1 MKSINAIAF
10 VGVALATAPL
20 FGGWNL
26 DLTRGWRLTGGAE
39 FGGPVDANFR
49 TIRGTARGPIT
60 RTESGLSREEAKDAV
75 TYKGVRLDLP
85 GVGFIDPTSEI
96 EEADLSWN
104 WKLPVSSISGTVGD
118 SPYREVTASERSIA
132 LSADGDGANPGVS
145 LELSRE
151 LWSSQELTFGVD
163 FAFGLAWSRK
173 SNLVRAGGPV
183 YERNETANSGSYALS
198 LGNQEWMTDPWL
210 ESEGGM
216 YGVGNPQGPG
226 PVMDLTLLGTVERGP
241 HKTTSGYLECM
252 NVSGDWEEWDLRF
265 MMKPW
270 WDVTDWLRLY
280 GTLGVEVA
288 RTHFG
293 LDVSGTAGSW
303 SYGRRHSYDKWQVNG
318 LGGGGVALRWSHLTM
333 GVDFLARFLQQEIK
347 VDDAELHGRIDRQ
360 PWLFRVYA
368 GVDF

>member
-1 MKSINAIAF
+1 MKSINAIAC
-10 VGVALATAPL
+10 VGAVLAAAPL

-26 DLTRGWRLTGGAE
+26 DLTRGWRMTGGAE

-49 TIRGTARGPIT
+49 TIRGSAHGPIT
-60 RTESGLSREEAKDAV
+60 RTAWGKSREEAKDAV

-96 EEADLSWN
+96 EDADLSWN
-104 WKLPVSSISGTVGD
+104 WRLPVSAISGIVGD
-118 SPYREVTASERSIA
+118 SVYREVTASERSFA
-132 LSADGDGANPGVS
+132 LSADGDGSNPGVS

-151 LWSSQELTFGVD
+151 LWASEGQTFGVD
-163 FAFGLAWSRK
+163 FGFGLAWTRK

-183 YERNETANSGSYALS
+183 YERSETTRTGSYALS

-216 YGVGNPQGPG
+216 YGVGNEEGPG

-241 HKTTSGYLECM
+241 HETTSSYLECM

-270 WDVTDWLRLY
+270 WDVTDWFRLY
-280 GTLGVEVA
+280 GMLGVEVA

-293 LDVSGTAGSW
+293 LNVSGAAGDW
-303 SYGRRHSYDKWQVNG
+303 SYRRNRDFDEWQVNG
-318 LGGGGVALRWSHLTM
+318 IGGGGLALRWTHMTI
-333 GVDFLARFLQQEIK
+333 GADFLARFLQRGMKI
-347 VDDAELHGRIDRQ
+347 DDVELHGSIDRQ

-368 GVDF
+368 GIDF